1 MQNPPITTR
10 EVIALPYTEE
20 LSYLLKVL
28 KKMNLQAFIVPSGT
42 MPDNGIDLGLR
53 KTLGLNSGYETTFSC
68 PSGWAEDKTVYKLS
82 DEFMCNYIFML
93 IPEGALVIGPYQTF
107 EIRREQL
114 LEIAERCAM
123 PATNFSRLEAVY
135 AAIPLLRDKT
145 PLLSMINVLGESLWG
160 SSSAF
165 HIIDIKQELTAPRGI
180 LPEQANSSEPEDFM
194 AQMKAMEARY
204 AYENELLENISHGLT
219 SRAELMLNNFSMKLM
234 DRRSPDPLRNAK
246 IYCFICNSLMR
257 KAAEKGG
264 VHPVHLDAAS
274 SALARRIEVIGTV
287 DEGSELML
295 EMVRSYCRLVRDSS
309 TSHYSPF
316 IRRCVTYIDSNI
328 AADLSLSTLSAA
340 QNVNASYLS
349 TQFRREVG
357 KTVTE
362 YVTERRMDLAARLL
376 LTSGLQI
383 QTVAQ
388 HCGMSDVNYFS
399 KLFKKQ
405 YGVTPR
411 QYRTENRRYIP

>member
-1 MQNPPITTR
+1 
-10 EVIALPYTEE
+10 LSYTVQ
-20 LSYLLKVL
+20 LDYLLKVL
-28 KKMNLQAFIVPSGT
+28 KKMNLQAFIVSEGT
-42 MPDNGIDLGLR
+42 TPGSSVDLGLR
-53 KTLGLNSGYETTFSC
+53 NILGINAGYETTFSC
-68 PSGWAEDKTVYKLS
+68 PSGWADEKTVYKLS

-93 IPEGALVIGPYQTF
+93 IPEGALLIGPYQTF
-107 EIRREQL
+107 DVRREQL

-123 PATNFSRLEAVY
+123 PATNFSRLEALY

-160 SSSAF
+160 SGDAF
-165 HIIDIKQELTAPRGI
+165 HIIDIKQELDAPRGI
-180 LPEQANSSEPEDFM
+180 MPVQGSAAEPEDFT
-194 AQMKAMEARY
+194 AQMKAMETRY
-204 AYENELLENISHGLT
+204 AYENELLETVSQGLT
-219 SRAELMLNNFSMKLM
+219 SRAELMLSNFSLKLM
-234 DRRSPDPLRNAK
+234 DSRSPDPLRNAK
-246 IYCFICNSLMR
+246 IYCFICNTLLR

-264 VHPVHLDAAS
+264 VHPLHLDTTS

-287 DEGSELML
+287 DEGTELML
-295 EMVRSYCRLVRDSS
+295 EMVRSYCRLVRDQS
-309 TSHYSPF
+309 TAQYSPF
-316 IRRCVTYIDSNI
+316 IRRCVTYIDANI
-328 AADLSLSTLSAA
+328 AADLSLSTLAA
-340 QNVNASYLS
+340 IQNVNASYLS

-376 LTSGLQI
+376 ITSALQI
-383 QTVAQ
+383 QTIAQ

-411 QYRTENRRYIP
+411 QYRAENRRYIP